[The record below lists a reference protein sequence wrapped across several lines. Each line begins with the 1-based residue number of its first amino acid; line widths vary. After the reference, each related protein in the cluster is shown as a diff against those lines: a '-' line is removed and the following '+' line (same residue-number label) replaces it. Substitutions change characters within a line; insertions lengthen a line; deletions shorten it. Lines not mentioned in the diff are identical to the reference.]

1 MPTPFPSPQEAQ
13 DHAVFRSLL
22 KAMSRPGVGCP
33 LPHEGMAALQ
43 AIGQALLDLETRFY
57 TPDPHLQQQFLRLGA
72 RAAGPAGAD
81 FLFFP
86 EADERIRADLEQAPI
101 GSLLHPEAGAT
112 VVVLTRSLP
121 GARLRLSGPGLAEP
135 AVLETGLPKGFWQL
149 RNERVSFP
157 LGWDVLLVEPQGVC
171 RAVPR
176 STTVEVA

>member
-1 MPTPFPSPQEAQ
+1 MPTIFLSPQESQ
-13 DHAVFRSLL
+13 DHTVFRSLL
-22 KAMSRPGVGCP
+22 RAMSRPGEANP
-33 LPHEGMAALQ
+33 LPLGAKAALQ

-57 TPDPHLQQQFLRLGA
+57 TPDPHLQQQFLRLGS
-72 RAAGPAGAD
+72 RASGPAEAD

-86 EADERIRADLEQAPI
+86 EADERIWADLVQAPI
-101 GSLLHPEAGAT
+101 GSLLHPETGAT
-112 VVVLTRSLP
+112 VVVLTRPSP
-121 GARLRLSGPGLAEP
+121 GARLRLSGPGLAAP
-135 AVLETGLPKGFWQL
+135 APLETGLPEGFWRL